1 MKNVK
6 IAAAPIS
13 WGVCEV
19 PDWGH
24 QMSPERVLSEMQ
36 ELGFDATEFGP
47 EGFLPDEPAARAET
61 LERHSMQA
69 VGGFYPAVIHDPDHD
84 PLPGIERELEAYTA
98 AGADTLVL
106 AAATGVDGYDAER
119 PELDDAGWEIVYR
132 NIDRILAAAKAR
144 GVTVSL
150 HSHVGTMIET
160 QAEVDRILNGTDVDF
175 CFDTGHMF
183 IGGVDPVEF
192 VQKHTGR
199 ISHAH
204 LKDVALDRARSVQS
218 GEQAYYDAV
227 VDGMYQ
233 PLGQGDIDIDSV
245 VGTLI
250 RAGFD
255 GWFTLEQDTVVADE
269 PAPGA
274 GPIEQARTSLSY
286 LKKIVEENR

>member
-1 MKNVK
+1 MV
-6 IAAAPIS
+6 
-13 WGVCEV
+13 
-19 PDWGH
+19 
-24 QMSPERVLSEMQ
+24 
-36 ELGFDATEFGP
+36 
-47 EGFLPDEPAARAET
+47 
-61 LERHSMQA
+61 
-69 VGGFYPAVIHDPDHD
+69 
-84 PLPGIERELEAYTA
+84 
-98 AGADTLVL
+98 
-106 AAATGVDGYDAER
+106 
-119 PELDDAGWEIVYR
+119 
-132 NIDRILAAAKAR
+132 
-144 GVTVSL
+144 
-150 HSHVGTMIET
+150 ET
-160 QAEVDRILNGTDVDF
+160 QAEVDRVLTGTDVDF

-233 PLGQGDIDIDSV
+233 PLGDGDIDIDAV

-255 GWFTLEQDTVVADE
+255 GWFTLEQDTVVAEE

-274 GPIEQARTSLSY
+274 GPIEQARASLSY
-286 LKKIVEENR
+286 LKKIIEENR